1 MVKEIEEDGI
11 RERLWEAGR
20 MEKTKKDVETREY
33 NVLLCIIAVSGADK
47 VDFKKKRSENVK
59 AFIFSNCVFF

>member
-1 MVKEIEEDGI
+1 
-11 RERLWEAGR
+11 